1 MKKIILI
8 IISFALLLFSGCTK
22 SGNNSDPTTD
32 PTTKQPEDPKVS
44 DYFPLKADVHMKY
57 FGEGNEFAEYETFV
71 DFINGNKIQLRVVNP
86 GTISA
91 EVYTVDDDA
100 LTLVYAEGEVYYR
113 HDFTSMATNDEI
125 LIKAPITV
133 GTSWNIKNSATRTIT
148 AIDKKV
154 TVKAGE
160 FDTLEV
166 TTEAEDYT
174 TTQYYARDI
183 GLIKEVYSTREV
195 IGTDSFSV
203 TSELEKMETD
213 AEQTQSVNIYYP
225 QYDNDMRLV
234 YVSHEIALKTGDNAN
249 DKLVELLK
257 TVPEGIGLTPG
268 LSKNAKLQSVVIDNE
283 NGILTLDFSEELISE
298 MTGGAAMESLLVQS
312 ITNTFGVYYQ
322 KDKVVIKAGGKLY
335 EGGHIALNEGE
346 FFMVTKDVP
355 EFKLD

>member
-22 SGNNSDPTTD
+22 SGDNSDPTTD

-125 LIKAPITV
+125 LIKAPIMV
-133 GTSWNIKNSATRTIT
+133 GTSWNIKNSSTRTIT
-148 AIDKKV
+148 AVDKKL

-160 FDTLEV
+160 YDALEV

-174 TTQYYARDI
+174 ATQYYAKDI
-183 GLIKEVYSTREV
+183 GLIKEVYSSKD
-195 IGTDSFSV
+195 GTGADEFTV

-213 AEQTQSVNIYYP
+213 AEQTQAVNIYYP
-225 QYDNDMRLV
+225 EYENDMRLV
-234 YVSHEIALKTGDNAN
+234 YVSHEIALKTGEKAYE
-249 DKLVELLK
+249 KLVELLK
-257 TVPEGIGLTPG
+257 LFPRE
-268 LSKNAKLQSVVIDNE
+268 
-283 NGILTLDFSEELISE
+283 
-298 MTGGAAMESLLVQS
+298 
-312 ITNTFGVYYQ
+312 
-322 KDKVVIKAGGKLY
+322 
-335 EGGHIALNEGE
+335 
-346 FFMVTKDVP
+346 
-355 EFKLD
+355 